1 MEIVINFSGGKDSS
15 AMLAYICYK
24 YPGIKK
30 HVVFAN
36 TGWEH
41 PGIEEWCKNIVS
53 KFGLE
58 LNIVKNKNK
67 DFLSMSRNRGK
78 FPAPAYRQCTSD
90 LKRGPIQTWIRNNID
105 DTLII
110 NCMGMRAEES
120 PRRKKM
126 KKLYRD
132 KIMTNSKR
140 TVWNYLPIH
149 EWPVGKVFDYLKEK
163 EIPLHP
169 VYQYLDRLS
178 CRICIYMK
186 KSDILK
192 VKKHDPEAIKII
204 SKLEREIDFSFFP
217 YNFIDF
223 IN

>member
-15 AMLAYICYK
+15 AMLNYICEK
-24 YPGIKK
+24 YPDIKK

-36 TGWEH
+36 TGWEY

-90 LKRGPIQTWIRNNID
+90 LKRGPIQTWIRNNIK

-149 EWPVGKVFDYLKEK
+149 EWPVEKVFSYLKEK
-163 EIPLHP
+163 QIPLHP
-169 VYQYLDRLS
+169 VYKYLDRLS
-178 CRICIYMK
+178 CQICIYMK

-192 VKKHDPEAIKII
+192 VKKYNPEAIKII
-204 SKLEREIDFSFFP
+204 SKLEREINFSFFP
-217 YNFIDF
+217 YNFIDD
-223 IN
+223 IH